1 MIHPENAD
9 EAANRL
15 LMLIG
20 DLGVGLADLASSAVA
35 HDKAALIGR
44 LTVLGQLGADVATL
58 AEAGRAILTNR
69 TEESAGRSF

>member
-9 EAANRL
+9 EAVDRL

-20 DLGVGLADLASSAVA
+20 ELGVGLADLASSAVA
-35 HDKAALIGR
+35 QNKAP
-44 LTVLGQLGADVATL
+44 LTERFAALGQLGADVVAL

-69 TEESAGRSF
+69 SEENAGSSV